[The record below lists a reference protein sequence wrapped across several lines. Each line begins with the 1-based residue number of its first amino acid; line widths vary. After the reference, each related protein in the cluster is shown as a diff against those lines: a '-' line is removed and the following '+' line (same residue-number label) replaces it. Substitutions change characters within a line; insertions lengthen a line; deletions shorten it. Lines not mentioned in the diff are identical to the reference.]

1 MRAPGKKLIFRWL
14 FTYLPLLALSYILIL
29 YGLIRWTAST
39 EDVQPADIIVV
50 FGAAQYNGRPSPV
63 FKARLDQTA
72 SLFKSSYAKK
82 IMTTGG
88 HGLDA
93 RFTEAQVG
101 KDYLIK
107 QKIPPDSIFT
117 EPSASTTLGTIKRVL
132 EFLRREH
139 LDRVI
144 AVSDGFNLFR
154 TKQIFLD
161 NPITV
166 YASPAKHSPIESRL
180 KSRLWASL
188 REVFVYT
195 IYLARQKLHLP
206 IPEKD

>member
-1 MRAPGKKLIFRWL
+1 VRAPGKRVIFQLL
-14 FTYLPLLALSYILIL
+14 FTYLPLLALSYILVL
-29 YGLIRWTAST
+29 YGLIRWTASK
-39 EDVQPADIIVV
+39 EDVQRADIIVV

-88 HGLDA
+88 HGPDS
-93 RFTEAQVG
+93 RFTEAEVG
-101 KDYLIK
+101 KDYLTK
-107 QKIPPDSIFT
+107 QNIPPESIFT
-117 EPSASTTLGTIKRVL
+117 EPRASTTLGTIKRVV

-139 LDRVI
+139 LDTVI
-144 AVSDGFNLFR
+144 AVSDGFHLFR
-154 TKQIFLD
+154 TKQIFRD
-161 NPITV
+161 NRITV

-188 REVFVYT
+188 REVFVYS

-206 IPEKD
+206 IPERD